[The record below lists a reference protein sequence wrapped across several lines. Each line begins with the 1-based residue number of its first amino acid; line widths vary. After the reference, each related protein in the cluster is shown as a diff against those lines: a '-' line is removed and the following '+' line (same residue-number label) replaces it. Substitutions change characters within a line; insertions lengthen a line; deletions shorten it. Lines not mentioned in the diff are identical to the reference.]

1 MENRTGITFLIV
13 LGMVVCASICTAAN
27 GGSIT
32 FRKDGVIQDGNFY
45 DSVFVYGNDTTVE
58 IRGGDIGKLSSYDRS
73 TVNISGGNITDAQSY
88 NKSTINIR
96 GGIVRV
102 PKAKDA
108 GSKINITGGTSWNI
122 EVGSGQL
129 DISGGTINGLGIF
142 AAVEAKG
149 AINIYG
155 YGFDYRPII
164 GKDDERLTGFWE
176 DGTPFSMDFRS
187 DAYRLVTLHE
197 IYLGFTPIADAGPD
211 QTIVVGIKTV
221 AAVTLD
227 GSASRAPDS
236 VIFKYE
242 WSWTINSV
250 TFKAEGVNPTILLPL
265 GEHVI
270 KLIVSN
276 GRLESLP
283 DYVVIDVLT
292 PTQQIEKLRDE
303 KLQLLEQIDLMLAQE
318 QQVTSELNAIL
329 DSGEYGGLT
338 RDGII
343 AATQAIDSVMQHQQ
357 QAKLELNSSIE
368 QLQNALAS
376 LGIPVEP

>member
-1 MENRTGITFLIV
+1 M
-13 LGMVVCASICTAAN
+13 
-27 GGSIT
+27 
-32 FRKDGVIQDGNFY
+32 
-45 DSVFVYGNDTTVE
+45 
-58 IRGGDIGKLSSYDRS
+58 
-73 TVNISGGNITDAQSY
+73 
-88 NKSTINIR
+88 
-96 GGIVRV
+96 
-102 PKAKDA
+102 
-108 GSKINITGGTSWNI
+108 
-122 EVGSGQL
+122 
-129 DISGGTINGLGIF
+129 GIF
-142 AAVEAKG
+142 SAGDKG
-149 AINIYG
+149 AINIFG
-155 YGFDYRPII
+155 YGFDYHPII
-164 GKDDERLTGFWE
+164 GKDDERLTGFWR
-176 DGTPFSMDFRS
+176 DGTPFSIDFRS

-211 QTIVVGIKTV
+211 QTVVVGTKTV